1 MTHPPDAKVC
11 FRGEAEAGWAAEPA
25 ASALFL
31 SGVVI
36 VSRYNTP
43 AEAQGGRHR
52 RYPCRFLDR
61 PNISGS
67 VAVSA
72 INVVSHPRAWVGI
85 TVAVAAA
92 AAFALANTSATVA
105 YHGGSNPLTVAATRL
120 SATQLLPP
128 HSGF

>member
-1 MTHPPDAKVC
+1 M
-11 FRGEAEAGWAAEPA
+11 
-25 ASALFL
+25 
-31 SGVVI
+31 
-36 VSRYNTP
+36 
-43 AEAQGGRHR
+43 
-52 RYPCRFLDR
+52 
-61 PNISGS
+61 
-67 VAVSA
+67 SA